1 MKASFRERNNLK
13 PALTIQTENFDEKS
27 RKHFAEWFI
36 LLIKDRISI
45 VESCLKKLLIFDNAE
60 YTTTEFNRLDL
71 FTHTSYDCL
80 YNQRKFV
87 LFFGD
92 DSKIGWDY
100 ILEFC
105 ELLFK
110 LNVAKQELFN
120 HIFDTVGWGYSMTED
135 GHIISNIDEIEL
147 DSINAIGNLP
157 HKYAKV
163 KQEFS
168 EALDLFSKRP
178 EADYKS
184 TVDRASGALDVLAK
198 AISGNEKITFSKWLG
213 QQTKQTTKFHFPS
226 LLVDNATKLYA
237 LNGDVA
243 SHGGNDDF
251 IPDRAFA
258 LWYLINCSSMIN
270 WIIQQDS

>member
-1 MKASFRERNNLK
+1 MKASFRERNGLK
-13 PALTIQTENFDEKS
+13 PALRIQTENFDKKS
-27 RKHFAEWFI
+27 REHFAELLYGFTI
-36 LLIKDRISI
+36 NKNTEIEHCLQTLLIYRNGDYTTA
-45 VESCLKKLLIFDNAE
+45 EFKKLEIFHNFLGDAQ
-60 YTTTEFNRLDL
+60 
-71 FTHTSYDCL
+71 YDHE
-80 YNQRKFV
+80 NFV

-105 ELLFK
+105 EIVFENDVITHDK
-110 LNVAKQELFN
+110 FN
-120 HIFDTVGWGYSMTED
+120 YIFETVGWGYSMTED
-135 GHIISNIDEIEL
+135 GHILNIIDEIEL
-147 DSINAIGNLP
+147 DSINAISNLP

-184 TVDRASGALDVLAK
+184 AVERASSVLDVLAK
-198 AISGNEKITFSKWLG
+198 TISGNEKMIFSKWLG
-213 QQTKQTTKFHFPS
+213 QQTRQSSKFNFPPS
-226 LLVDNATKLYA
+226 IRDNATKLYA